1 MNPAR
6 VPQAPSSFP
15 VMERRAFLA
24 MIPGS
29 LLAAPFAAG
38 AQQARSVW
46 RLGFLAPGL
55 SQDTSRSAVLIQT
68 LQELGYVQNQSLLV
82 ERRFAEG
89 RIERLPAMA
98 AELVQLKVD
107 VIFTVSTPG
116 VKAAQSATTTI
127 PIVFVGVSDP
137 VGSGLVLSLARPG
150 ANTTGVSTQLLDV
163 NAKELQLLREI
174 LPRARRVAVLWNPA
188 NQASTASFADSERVA
203 PTLNI
208 TIVSVRMA
216 KPTDVDTALAAMM
229 GDRPDAMLV
238 HPGAPMFEVRG
249 HLMEFAASKRL
260 PTISYMRE
268 MAVAGGLV
276 TYGPDAAHDTRL
288 AAGYVDKILK
298 GAKPADL
305 PVMQPAKFELVINM
319 RTAKALGLTIPPS
332 LLARA
337 DEVIE

>member
-1 MNPAR
+1 
-6 VPQAPSSFP
+6 VD
-15 VMERRAFLA
+15 RRAFIATLA
-24 MIPGS
+24 GG
-29 LLAAPFAAG
+29 LLAAPLAAE
-38 AQQARSVW
+38 AQQPGKVW

-55 SQDTSRSAVLIQT
+55 SQDTSRSSVLMQT
-68 LQELGYVQNQSLLV
+68 LQELGYVQNRSLLV

-89 RIERLPAMA
+89 KIERLPTMA

-137 VGSGLVLSLARPG
+137 VGSGVVLSLARPS
-150 ANTTGVSTQLLDV
+150 ANTTGVSTQLTDL
-163 NAKELQLLREI
+163 NAKELQLLKEI
-174 LPRARRVAVLWNPA
+174 LPRARRVAVLWNPT

-203 PTLNI
+203 STLNI
-208 TIVSVRMA
+208 TIVPVRMA
-216 KPTDVDTALAAMM
+216 NPADVDTALAAMM

-238 HPGAPMFEVRG
+238 HVAAPMFEVRG
-249 HLMEFAASKRL
+249 HLMEFAATNRL

-305 PVMQPAKFELVINM
+305 PVIQPTQFELVINIK
-319 RTAKALGLTIPPS
+319 TAKALGLTIPPS
-332 LLARA
+332 LLQRA
-337 DEVIE
+337 DQVIE

>member
-1 MNPAR
+1 MD
-6 VPQAPSSFP
+6 
-15 VMERRAFLA
+15 RRAFIGTLT
-24 MIPGS
+24 GG
-29 LLAAPFAAG
+29 LLAAPLAAEG
-38 AQQARSVW
+38 QQARRVW

-55 SQDTSRSAVLIQT
+55 SQDTSRSSVLMQT

-89 RIERLPAMA
+89 KIERLPAMA

-137 VGSGLVLSLARPG
+137 VGSGVVLSLARPS

-163 NAKELQLLREI
+163 NAKELQLLKEI
-174 LPRARRVAVLWNPA
+174 LPRVRRVAVLWNPR
-188 NQASTASFADSERVA
+188 NQASAASFADSERVA
-203 PTLNI
+203 STLNI

-216 KPTDVDTALAAMM
+216 NPADVDTALAAMM

-238 HPGAPMFEVRG
+238 HAAAPMFEVRG
-249 HLMEFAASKRL
+249 HLMAFAASNRL

-288 AAGYVDKILK
+288 AAGYVDKLLK

-305 PVMQPAKFELVINM
+305 PVIQPTKFELVINLK
-319 RTAKALGLTIPPS
+319 TAKALGLTIPPS
-332 LLARA
+332 LLLRA
-337 DEVIE
+337 DQVIE

>member
-1 MNPAR
+1 
-6 VPQAPSSFP
+6 VD
-15 VMERRAFLA
+15 RRAFIGTLA
-24 MIPGS
+24 GG
-29 LLAAPFAAG
+29 LLAAPLAAE
-38 AQQARSVW
+38 AQQPGKVW

-55 SQDTSRSAVLIQT
+55 SQDTSRSSVLMQT
-68 LQELGYVQNQSLLV
+68 LQELGYVQNRSLLV

-89 RIERLPAMA
+89 KIERLPTMA

-137 VGSGLVLSLARPG
+137 VGSGVVLSLARPS
-150 ANTTGVSTQLLDV
+150 ANTTGVSTQLTDL
-163 NAKELQLLREI
+163 NAKELQLLKEI
-174 LPRARRVAVLWNPA
+174 LPRARRVAVLWNPT

-203 PTLNI
+203 STLNI
-208 TIVSVRMA
+208 TIVPVRMA
-216 KPTDVDTALAAMM
+216 NPADVDTALAAMM

-238 HPGAPMFEVRG
+238 HVAAPMFEVRG
-249 HLMEFAASKRL
+249 HLMEFAATNRL

-305 PVMQPAKFELVINM
+305 PVIQPTQFELVINIK
-319 RTAKALGLTIPPS
+319 TAKALGLTIPPS
-332 LLARA
+332 LLQRA
-337 DEVIE
+337 DQVIE

>member
-1 MNPAR
+1 MD
-6 VPQAPSSFP
+6 
-15 VMERRAFLA
+15 RRAFLGTIA
-24 MIPGS
+24 GG
-29 LLAAPFAAG
+29 LLAAPLAAE
-38 AQQARSVW
+38 AQQPGKVW

-55 SQDTSRSAVLIQT
+55 SQDTSRSFVLMQT
-68 LQELGYVQNQSLLV
+68 LQELGYVQNRSLLV
-82 ERRFAEG
+82 EPRFAEG
-89 RIERLPAMA
+89 KIERLPTMA

-137 VGSGLVLSLARPG
+137 VGSGVVLSLARPS
-150 ANTTGVSTQLLDV
+150 ANTTGVSTQLTDL
-163 NAKELQLLREI
+163 NAKELQLLKEI
-174 LPRARRVAVLWNPA
+174 LPRARRVAVLWNPT

-203 PTLNI
+203 STLNI
-208 TIVSVRMA
+208 TIVQVRMA
-216 KPTDVDTALAAMM
+216 NPADVDTALAAMM

-238 HPGAPMFEVRG
+238 HVAAPMFEVRG
-249 HLMEFAASKRL
+249 HLMEFAATNRL

-298 GAKPADL
+298 GAKPADF
-305 PVMQPAKFELVINM
+305 PVIQPTQFELVINIK
-319 RTAKALGLTIPPS
+319 TAKALGLTIPPS
-332 LLARA
+332 LLQRA
-337 DEVIE
+337 DQVIE

>member
-1 MNPAR
+1 MD
-6 VPQAPSSFP
+6 
-15 VMERRAFLA
+15 RRAFLA
-24 MIPGS
+24 GAAT
-29 LLAAPFAAG
+29 LLAAPFAAE

-89 RIERLPAMA
+89 RVERLPAMA

-163 NAKELQLLREI
+163 NAKELQLLKEI

-216 KPTDVDTALAAMM
+216 NPTDVDTALAAMM

-238 HPGAPMFEVRG
+238 HPGAPMFEVRD

-332 LLARA
+332 VLQRA
-337 DEVIE
+337 DQVIE